1 MNTGITGTPR
11 LLALIILTAA
21 VVACT
26 GNDADTA
33 QFQGPVHG
41 PDALEKAAV
50 VPDNVVVPDPVA
62 PGPSTSS
69 PDVAPDRTGAVL
81 IPNVDTPGSP
91 LAAQTVHGD
100 PAGTASEEVSGTMA
114 LFKPDVPIV
123 EEILEHGLRQG
134 DASPVHVAFQ
144 GTPDVDSIRCD
155 WRGIARTA
163 AQRDDSVRYWLGLA
177 PEDTLPHPAVVEILL
192 MSALDAIEP
201 PYIETAKS
209 NFRAIA
215 RGGLSREYLFLTCFA
230 DYTVSSYLLGS
241 GPTTITAAYDR
252 MGEAAS
258 YELYVRE
265 HAAGGHGSD
274 PPQNGP
280 LLNAV
285 SNLKADGYFHF
296 LLGVEGNHT
305 GVGNQTTV
313 RGCHRGA
320 AGVGVKPG

>member
-1 MNTGITGTPR
+1 M
-11 LLALIILTAA
+11 
-21 VVACT
+21 
-26 GNDADTA
+26 
-33 QFQGPVHG
+33 
-41 PDALEKAAV
+41 
-50 VPDNVVVPDPVA
+50 
-62 PGPSTSS
+62 
-69 PDVAPDRTGAVL
+69 
-81 IPNVDTPGSP
+81 PGSP

-100 PAGTASEEVSGTMA
+100 PAGTASEEVSGTMV

-163 AQRDDSVRYWLGLA
+163 AQRDDAVRYWLGLT

-252 MGEAAS
+252 LGEAAS

-265 HAAGGHGSD
+265 HGDPAGR
-274 PPQNGP
+274 P